1 MKKMFIRAYCQSNL
15 GDDLFVLQLARR
27 YPGTRFYLYAL
38 GENQN
43 AFRDQPNLILP
54 GTWDRIRRKLTH
66 TLHIPRREVFDG
78 QGLDGRVAI
87 GGSIFWEGAPTDY
100 LEGTFL
106 IGANCEDSYSPAY
119 RQKLSSALASAAGC
133 CFRDRFS
140 YAQFRGLPRVTCA
153 PDVLYDWAPVQSPCR
168 GQGIGI
174 SVVSRKG
181 AFQDDSLRQSYY
193 DAIAGLCDLCRK
205 EHIPVKLLGFC
216 RSEGDGEAMEAIR
229 TRTADPGD
237 LTCVLYQGDVDT
249 FLEEMNGCETIL
261 ATRFHAM
268 ILGWV
273 LGKNVVPILYSSKQT
288 HVLEDA
294 GFQGPMWNAL
304 KGETCTGPEL
314 LEMAR
319 RQEGRL
325 DITRLRQD
333 SERQFAAL
341 DKFLQA

>member
-1 MKKMFIRAYCQSNL
+1 MKKMYIRAYCQSNL

-27 YPGTRFYLYAL
+27 YPDTQFYLYAL

-43 AFRDQPNLILP
+43 AFRNQPNLILP
-54 GTWDRIRRKLTH
+54 GTWDRIRRKLNH
-66 TLHIPRREVFDG
+66 TLPIPGKEVFDG
-78 QGLDGRVAI
+78 QGTDGRVAI
-87 GGSIFWEGAPTDY
+87 GGSVFWEGAPTDY

-119 RQKLSSALASAAGC
+119 RQRLGSALASAAGC

-140 YAQFRGLPRVTCA
+140 YEQFRGLPGVTWA
-153 PDVLYDWAPVQSPCR
+153 PDVLYGWAPAQSPR
-168 GQGIGI
+168 PGRGIGI
-174 SVVSRKG
+174 SVVARKG
-181 AFQDDSLRQSYY
+181 VFQDDSLREAYY
-193 DAIAGLCDLCRK
+193 NAIAGLCDLCRE

-216 RSEGDGEAMEAIR
+216 RSEGDKDAMEAIR
-229 TRTADPGD
+229 ARTADPEN
-237 LTCVLYQGDVDT
+237 LTCVLYEGDVDA

-325 DITRLRQD
+325 DISQLRQA
-333 SERQFAAL
+333 SELQFAAL
-341 DKFLQA
+341 DKFIKT